1 MIKNNKGITII
12 SLVISIIILGIL
24 LSVTLMN
31 FKGDSKDDIIQEAKN
46 TTEVGDK
53 IRIKEEVL
61 DAVMQSRNLYQEI
74 DINKLNSLLELKNDI
89 SSLPANIETKD
100 GYKYRIDKDG
110 TIEDLN

>member
-46 TTEVGDK
+46 TTEVGDR
-53 IRIKEEVL
+53 IRVKEEVL
-61 DAVMQSRNLYQEI
+61 YAVMQSRNLYQEI

-110 TIEDLN
+110 TIKDLN